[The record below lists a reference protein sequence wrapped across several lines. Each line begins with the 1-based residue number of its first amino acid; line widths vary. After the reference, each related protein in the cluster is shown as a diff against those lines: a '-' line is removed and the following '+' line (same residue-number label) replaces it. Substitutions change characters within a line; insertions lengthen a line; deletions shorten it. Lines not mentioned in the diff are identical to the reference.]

1 MPSNAVLYLNI
12 FNRILL
18 TNKLPKEFF
27 VKKLHLVCNA
37 HLDPVW
43 MWDWDEGACA
53 ALGTFY
59 SAIDLMKD
67 NDYIF
72 CHNEAV
78 LYKYIEEYSPKLFK
92 EIQEAVKSGKWH
104 IMGGWFLQPDC
115 MLPSGESFIRQITTG
130 REYFEKH
137 FGSKPAVAVNFD
149 SFGHTKGLVQ
159 ILKKCGYDGY
169 IFCRP
174 MPNILKLPD
183 EPFIWK
189 GYDGS
194 EIKAIRIN
202 DQTLYCTDLG
212 HAKENI
218 LRKVKPFE
226 GQEEGIALWGVGNH
240 GGGASRKD
248 LSDIAELIR
257 EKKGEY
263 EIVHSTPELYF
274 ENANPSVVIDTALPC
289 FIKSYSS
296 ISRLKQANAFL
307 ENQLF
312 KTEKALSAAEISG
325 RYDYDVEKIRECEYV
340 LCGLQFHDVLSGTCA
355 VNGEETTLKK
365 VEYAKEILSEEFYKA
380 FHALAKDLPSA
391 KSGENPFVIFNFQP
405 YEYETVI
412 ETEFLIPEILIS
424 NTEMNK
430 ITVYQ
435 NGKEIP
441 SQVIKELSNIN
452 YDRRKRIAYKCRLA
466 PLGITE
472 VIVKYERIKGQ
483 RQKPITGGDIS
494 VKTANGVAHIDV
506 STGLLDS
513 FIVNGKEYLSGGAF
527 APVIFDDNED
537 PWGWDM
543 VKLGKNHRK
552 VGKLVQCKVV
562 EDGEVFTEV
571 ESIFASKTSKIKLSQ
586 KIYKDFDAIDVN
598 LVVLWNE
605 EGKGLKLKVPTQK
618 SGKYFGQVAFGTEN
632 YKADGGENV
641 YQRFI
646 GVDMGEKSLA
656 VLSSGVYSCSKSK
669 KDLYLTLLNGSVY
682 CAHPIGDRPL
692 VDKERFVDYIEN
704 GKHRFDF
711 RLIVDDKESIERRAQ
726 EFAET
731 PYSVNMYPHGDG
743 KISQNEIV
751 LEGDKVVLTSLRK
764 SVSGGYIIRLFNNNS
779 RRNSCCLK
787 IRDTVKIL
795 TIGKYSF
802 VTLYYNGKKIEV
814 SENSDLY

>member
-1 MPSNAVLYLNI
+1 MTAREGVCL
-12 FNRILL
+12 FNVVSR
-18 TNKLPKEFF
+18 NCKEFS

-78 LYKYIEEYSPKLFK
+78 LYGYIETYSPELFK
-92 EIQEAVKSGKWH
+92 KIQEAVKNGKWH
-104 IMGGWFLQPDC
+104 IMGGWYLQPDC

-130 REYFEKH
+130 REYFNEK
-137 FGSKPAVAVNFD
+137 FGCKPTVAVNFD
-149 SFGHTKGLVQ
+149 AFGHTKGLVQ
-159 ILKKCGYDGY
+159 ILKKCGYNGY

-174 MPNILKLPD
+174 MPNRFDLPD

-194 EIKAIRIN
+194 GINAIRIN
-202 DQTLYCTDLG
+202 DQTLYCSDLG

-218 LRKVKPFE
+218 LRKTKPFE
-226 GQEEGIALWGVGNH
+226 SQEEGIALWGVGNH

-248 LSDIAELIR
+248 LADIAELTK
-257 EKKGEY
+257 EKAGEY
-263 EIVHSTPELYF
+263 QIVHSTPERYF
-274 ENANPSVVIDTALPC
+274 EKVKPTKTVDKFLPC

-296 ISRLKQANAFL
+296 LSNLKQANAFL
-307 ENQLF
+307 ENELY
-312 KTEKALSAAEISG
+312 KTEKALSAAGIYGKS
-325 RYDYDVEKIRECEYV
+325 DYDIKRIRECEYV

-355 VNGEETTLKK
+355 RNGEETTLKK
-365 VEYAKEILSEEFYKA
+365 VEYAREILSEEFYKA

-391 KSGENPFVIFNFQP
+391 KSGENPFVIFNYQP

-435 NGKEIP
+435 DGKEIP

-472 VIVKYERIKGQ
+472 VVLKYERVKGQ
-483 RQKPITGGDIS
+483 RQKPVTGEDIK
-494 VKTANGVAHIDV
+494 VNTANGVAHIDV
-506 STGLLDS
+506 STGLLGS
-513 FIVNGKEYLSGGAF
+513 FTVNGKEYLSGGAF

-537 PWGWDM
+537 PWGWGM
-543 VKLGKNHRK
+543 LKVGKNCRK
-552 VGKLVQCKVV
+552 FGKLVQCKVV
-562 EDGEVFTEV
+562 EDGAVFTEV
-571 ESIFASKTSKIKLSQ
+571 ESIFANKRSKIVLSQ
-586 KIYKDFDAIDVN
+586 KIYKEFDAIDVN

-605 EGKGLKLKVPTQK
+605 EGKGLKLKVPTVK
-618 SGKYFGQVAFGTEN
+618 RGKYFGQVAFGTEN
-632 YKADGGENV
+632 YNADGEENV
-641 YQRFI
+641 YQRFL
-646 GVDMGEKSLA
+646 GVDTDEKSLA

-669 KDLYLTLLNGSVY
+669 KNLYLTLLNGSVY
-682 CAHPIGDRPL
+682 CAHPIGDRPI

-711 RLIVDDKESIERRAQ
+711 RLIIDDKENVEKRAQ

-743 KISQNEIV
+743 KICENGIV
-751 LEGDKVVLTSLRK
+751 LQGKGVVLTSFRK

-779 RRNSCCLK
+779 HRSSCRLK
-787 IRDTVKIL
+787 IKDTVKRL
-795 TIGKYSF
+795 TLGKYSF
-802 VTLYYNGKKIEV
+802 VTLYYDGKKIKI
-814 SENSDLY
+814 SESSDLY